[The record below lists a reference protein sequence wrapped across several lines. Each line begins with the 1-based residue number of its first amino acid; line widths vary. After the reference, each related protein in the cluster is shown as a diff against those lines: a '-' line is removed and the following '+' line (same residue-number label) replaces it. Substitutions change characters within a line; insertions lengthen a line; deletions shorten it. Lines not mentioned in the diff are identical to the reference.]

1 MALLWR
7 FFSLGLDGIEIEA
20 LFELPSSVLYIIV
33 SGVKMLSPMN
43 ADSVC
48 PVATELSMLFA
59 GRYDYY

>member
-1 MALLWR
+1 M
-7 FFSLGLDGIEIEA
+7 GLDGIEIEA